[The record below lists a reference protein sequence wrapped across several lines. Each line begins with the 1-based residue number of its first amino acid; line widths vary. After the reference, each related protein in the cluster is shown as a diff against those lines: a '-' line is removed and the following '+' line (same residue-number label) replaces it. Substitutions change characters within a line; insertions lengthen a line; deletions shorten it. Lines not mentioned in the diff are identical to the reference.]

1 MIKYMLQCPHLHVFE
16 AWFSKGSDFDDQ
28 SKRGLL
34 SCPTCADQNITKA
47 PMAPHIRTSKSIQA
61 KAGDQSQP
69 SESGA
74 GAVSIPSNIDTSNID
89 AMIKKCREHIA
100 NEFEDVGHDFTDK
113 AKAMHYGEIE
123 DRPIFGQTTDEQNQE
138 LLDEGIETQALPAAL
153 VPRKKKK
160 LN

>member
-47 PMAPHIRTSKSIQA
+47 PMAPHIRTSKSKPVRA
-61 KAGDQSQP
+61 DHQP
-69 SESGA
+69 PSTEGGA
-74 GAVSIPSNIDTSNID
+74 GTEPSASDID
-89 AMIKKCREHIA
+89 AMIEKCREHIA
-100 NEFEDVGHDFTDK
+100 NEFEDVGGDFTDK

-123 DRPIFGQTTDEQNQE
+123 DRPIFGKTTDEQNQE